1 VASHSFSPV
10 TNKDEFHEALMYVA
24 REARKLLTDLA
35 NKPLPMESVRL
46 FAHTD
51 TEYKTLET
59 LARTLGTPSF
69 KQPAKGLYVDCVMR
83 LGNETVHRIGIRPP
97 DSERR
102 EVGHADF
109 IADDWQRF
117 VAINHNPEDNLTR
130 LVPGREDSLF
140 EMRDP
145 ERDVLVYVTPA
156 EG

>member
-1 VASHSFSPV
+1 VPNHSFSPI
-10 TNKDEFHEALMYVA
+10 TNKDELHEALLYVA
-24 REARKLLTDLA
+24 AEARKLLTELA

-51 TEYKTLET
+51 AEYKTLET
-59 LARTLGTPSF
+59 LVKTLGTPSF
-69 KQPAKGLYVDCVMR
+69 KQPASGLYVDCIMQ
-83 LGNETVHRIGIRPP
+83 LGPETVHRIGIRPP
-97 DSERR
+97 DPERA

-109 IADDWQRF
+109 VTDDWPRF

-145 ERDVLVYVTPA
+145 ERDVLVYVVPA
-156 EG
+156 A